1 MIEDNKLTTAELL
14 ARELHRQYRAAEK
27 ALNKA
32 AKTLWRAGVQ
42 LPNTNKLLH
51 DHGWDA
57 CGKQTYFLRRANL
70 MVKRASDRT
79 PATLGQAEQC
89 LDAALLILHSL

>member
-14 ARELHRQYRAAEK
+14 ARELHRQYRAAFK
-27 ALNKA
+27 ALHTGRNKSGSIGA
-32 AKTLWRAGVQ
+32 PKNCIAE
-42 LPNTNKLLH
+42 H

-70 MVKRASDRT
+70 MVKRASDRA
-79 PATLGQAEQC
+79 PSTLGQAEQC